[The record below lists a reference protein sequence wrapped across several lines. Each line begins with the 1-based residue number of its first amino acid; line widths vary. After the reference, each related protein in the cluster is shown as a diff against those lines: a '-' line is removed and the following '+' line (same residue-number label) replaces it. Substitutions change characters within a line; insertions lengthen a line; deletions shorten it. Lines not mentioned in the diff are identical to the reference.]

1 MPHANNNSNQ
11 DSSCPPTSAVNPLF
25 VLFASLLLDHVGKD
39 LLAASQLQPT
49 ARDRRVACLD
59 RPTGRGGRHGTR
71 EDRDQADR
79 ELDEPAGHLLQA
91 PGRAAQEGQR
101 ARRAVRR
108 ARRRRHLL
116 QHRQDVR
123 VLQPCL
129 QVGYAS

>member
-1 MPHANNNSNQ
+1 M
-11 DSSCPPTSAVNPLF
+11 
-25 VLFASLLLDHVGKD
+25 LL
-39 LLAASQLQPT
+39 
-49 ARDRRVACLD
+49 RID
-59 RPTGRGGRHGTR
+59 RPAGDRHGTR

-79 ELDEPAGHLLQA
+79 ELDEPAGDLLQA

-129 QVGYAS
+129 QVSYYERVTDLVLFCSSPQYPSDLISVALACVILDLHPDDELPK